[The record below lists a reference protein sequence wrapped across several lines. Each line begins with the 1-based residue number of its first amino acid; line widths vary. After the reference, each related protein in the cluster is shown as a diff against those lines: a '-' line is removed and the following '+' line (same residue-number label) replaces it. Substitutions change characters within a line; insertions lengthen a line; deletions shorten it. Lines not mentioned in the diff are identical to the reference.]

1 MDATHL
7 KRRHQTWYV
16 RLAVPPEL
24 QKRLGRTE
32 IVRSLRTRDLREA
45 NRRKHRVLAELK
57 EFLARAEANATLP
70 PEAAESFLA
79 AARELRAAVDRG
91 ETTEAEA
98 KVALDAVLEDHLVA
112 AGRKHGVD
120 REGDPKVPAEH
131 LRVIHLARR
140 VLHKGDVTLL
150 SEARTR
156 YLAEVAKRVRKQT
169 LREKERILDEFARW
183 LGRDRDVTEVSKRIA
198 GRYVSDVLTQRGHAP
213 KTIKDTLGHLSAFF
227 AWLEGRVEVEF
238 NPWRGISRTVRDS
251 TRGTRPKRRPW
262 TDEELRRLLEGIP
275 TDDPLWSMVAL
286 AMYTGMRREEIANLR
301 TEDVTEDAI
310 KVTEGKTAAA
320 IRSIPVHPVIAG
332 LVKRLKEKSSDG
344 FLIPRLLRGG
354 TDEKRGHYVG
364 KRFGTIKERLGFTD
378 KALTFHTLR
387 NSFMQRCEEAG
398 VPESTVKLLVG
409 HSRPSL
415 TYGRYSPG
423 REFEGLRK
431 EVAKVTFGETDGV
444 VKANGRGVEVRPSQG
459 KRHRRASRTA

>member
-16 RLAVPPEL
+16 RLAVPPTL
-24 QKRLGRTE
+24 QKRLGRAE

-45 NRRKHRVLAELK
+45 NRRKHRVLSELK
-57 EFLARAEANATLP
+57 EFLARAEANAALP

-91 ETTEAEA
+91 ETTEQDAE
-98 KVALDAVLEDHLVA
+98 VALDAALEEHLEA

-120 REGDPKVPAEH
+120 RDGDPKVPEEH
-131 LRVIHLARR
+131 VRVIHLARR

-150 SEARTR
+150 SEARER
-156 YLAEVAKRVRKQT
+156 YLAETAKRVRKQT
-169 LREKERILDEFARW
+169 LRAKARVLDEFARW
-183 LGRDRDVTEVSKRIA
+183 LGRDRDVTEVTKRIA

-213 KTIKDTLGHLSAFF
+213 KTIKDTLGDLSAFF
-227 AWLEGRVEVEF
+227 AWLEGRGEVEF
-238 NPWRGISRTVRDS
+238 NPWRGVSRTVKDT

-262 TDEELRRLLEGIP
+262 TDEELQRLLEGIP
-275 TDDPLWSMVAL
+275 TDDPLWSMTAI
-286 AMYTGMRREEIANLR
+286 AAYTGMRREEIANLKV
-301 TEDVTEDAI
+301 EEAEGDAI
-310 KVTEGKTAAA
+310 RVTEGKTAAA
-320 IRSIPVHPVIAG
+320 IRTIPVHPVIAG
-332 LVKRLKEKSSDG
+332 LVKRLREKSSDG
-344 FLIPRLLRGG
+344 YVIPRLLRGG
-354 TDEKRGHYVG
+354 ADGKRGHYVG
-364 KRFGTIKERLGFTD
+364 KRFGHAMKRLGFTD

-409 HSRPSL
+409 HARQSM
-415 TYGRYSPG
+415 TFGRYSPG
-423 REFEGLRK
+423 VEFEGLRK
-431 EVAKVTFGETDGV
+431 AVAKVTYGEADGV

-459 KRHRRASRTA
+459 RRHARPK